1 MKKQTVLFLLI
12 IGVVLI
18 GLLDCVG
25 KGQKAEKKE
34 GATISA
40 GAKSEIPKDRKT
52 YVSKWGFSL
61 SYPVDWYLKEDIDPR
76 SGEEGNRPFDIY
88 NHDVDNP
95 ESTHST
101 NEPWV
106 LISVGVV
113 DGISRDVD
121 KLSIPSDP
129 FEKILFLARKHNL
142 YVGDK
147 NSVIKKLKLAYDGC
161 LIYYHG
167 DKPDIAF
174 FYLQDRDALLVIG
187 LESESGAEELLLIVY
202 SIRKN
207 ANKQ

>member
-1 MKKQTVLFLLI
+1 MNKQTILSSLLI
-12 IGVVLI
+12 GIVMVGMF
-18 GLLDCVG
+18 GCVSNG
-25 KGQKAEKKE
+25 KQAEERQKTA
-34 GATISA
+34 ISA
-40 GAKSEIPKDRKT
+40 GAKSEIPKGWKT
-52 YVSKWGFSL
+52 YVSKYGFSL
-61 SYPVDWYLKEDIDPR
+61 SYPVDWYLKEDVDPR

-95 ESTHST
+95 ESTYST

-113 DGISRDVD
+113 DDISRDVD

-167 DKPDIAF
+167 DKPNIAF
-174 FYLQDRDALLVIG
+174 FYLPNKDALLVIG
-187 LESESGAEELLLIVY
+187 LESESGAEELLPIVY
-202 SIRKN
+202 SIKKN